1 MKIKQKQQNNQN
13 MNNNNKQNMKN
24 TMKIKSLLSFFV
36 PAALMALSV
45 ASCSDYDNGFTEN
58 AIKFQEE
65 FRKAYGDID
74 PKQDWNLAERGTVTV
89 STMKE
94 SEVKI
99 YALRGDEYVIV
110 GDYEGVKGTQMLGF
124 DMVEGTTNIMVSDGE
139 TAVKTVSGGVVT
151 FGGTRAAHIGRTGD
165 VNVSKITDPDGL
177 TLSNNVNYPMY
188 KEANED
194 DYEAM
199 KQVIPEIGSRKTYT
213 NLNKVTHDFSY
224 VSNGQFIVYPY
235 YWETSSLNEIGL
247 YYKDGNNIKEVPI
260 YTIKSGDE
268 FQYVTDVQRSEKY
281 ADASSHVSGGK
292 NTDNPNATLYWN
304 YAGWYNAIT
313 WKTTNS
319 NVVGGDFSDL
329 FNFSADDIKNATKL
343 VIEGV
348 DFQQTTKSFRIIF
361 FQRDDHSKR
370 YDVYLHQSDIG
381 DDGKYEFYMSKLPAY
396 IRNNGTFCLAGGYGV
411 NDNPTDKFREYG
423 GLGNEDV
430 YGELR
435 FKSIK
440 LLKETAF
447 TSWQSYTQNFCSEI
461 FTKNIGEKVRGQ
473 GIVVDIPEGRT
484 FGMYLK
490 KTDSSGS
497 YTFYSQSEL
506 NEPSVVGNGVT
517 DNGAGTVTNVPDMH
531 PCYAS
536 TFHVGE
542 QMFLGFED
550 WPNRADKSDFDLNDV
565 VFAFDGCKP
574 TIINEDPTPGGTWL
588 LVCEDLG
595 GSFDTDYN
603 DVVFKVEHLSG
614 QTFANVTAMAA
625 GGTLA
630 SYIFFR
636 DPTTASAP
644 DQIIGEIHQ
653 MFNVAPAESGAYT
666 PINVGYPS
674 GTDRFQKRGNTVSIQ
689 VGKDWT
695 MAYYQG
701 DQFHQGDVGDYG
713 ENVNMGGFQIRT
725 LGSGTP
731 SPSAEIAR
739 NGNDSFWN
747 NNSQVSVI
755 AAPGPGTAPYIL
767 CLPYSYKVDEGN
779 KRKEYVWA
787 WPLELCTICSSV
799 YDNPEYRDD
808 NGGAYN
814 KFGDWVRNYQNE
826 KDWYKY
832 RTNNNTV
839 DPLLLSTEDIQQG
852 GGDNPNAK
860 LPNPLTNNGMLS
872 LFIGEGTNL
881 TSNLLN
887 NVSGG
892 ALTWKFNYNGVTYSL
907 TGIGQSPYDFKP
919 TGVGAHTIIVE
930 QAETDQ
936 YEAGSTSF
944 ILMVYQAQMLTYEV
958 GGKKRILTYDSGGDK
973 LILADNSYGAASK
986 WQIEPSGNGEYY
998 YLYNLGAHKYLSV
1011 QNGSGFPAKW
1021 VDTPDEMSL
1030 FMFLDD
1036 GRIHRYN
1043 APERYLGFYIDQ
1055 NSFFIV
1061 DANAGAPKSSS
1072 TAITFTQEAQDNPY

>member
-1 MKIKQKQQNNQN
+1 
-13 MNNNNKQNMKN
+13 MKN

-36 PAALMALSV
+36 PAAMMSLMV
-45 ASCSDYDNGFTEN
+45 ASCSDYDNGYDTN
-58 AIKFQEE
+58 AIKFNEE

-74 PKQDWNLAERGTVTV
+74 PEQDWNLAERGTVTV

-165 VNVSKITDPDGL
+165 VNVSKITDLNNGL

-213 NLNKVTHDFSY
+213 NLNKVTHDFTY

-268 FQYVTDVQRSEKY
+268 FQYATDVQVSEKSG
-281 ADASSHVSGGK
+281 DPSSYMTEGKNVSG
-292 NTDNPNATLYWN
+292 NARLYWN
-304 YAGWYNAIT
+304 YAGWYKALT
-313 WKTTNS
+313 WTETYG
-319 NVVGGDFSDL
+319 NVAGGDGSNL
-329 FNFSADDIKNATKL
+329 FGFSADDLKNATKL
-343 VIEGV
+343 VIEGI
-348 DFQQTTKSFRIIF
+348 DFQQQTKAFRVIF
-361 FQRDDHSKR
+361 FSKDDASVRSVFTVYPK
-370 YDVYLHQSDIG
+370 DVN
-381 DDGKYEFYMSKLPAY
+381 DGKYEIQLSKVTSSV
-396 IRNNGTFCLAGGYGV
+396 RNNCTVALAGGYGD
-411 NDNPTDKFREYG
+411 DNPTNKFREYG
-423 GLGNEDV
+423 GTGNEDV

-435 FKSIK
+435 FTSIK
-440 LLKETAF
+440 LVTETAIQG
-447 TSWQSYTQNFCSEI
+447 WHSYTQNFCSEI
-461 FTKNIGEKVRGQ
+461 YTENIGKKVRGQ

-490 KTDSSGS
+490 KEDSSGS

-517 DNGAGTVTNVPDMH
+517 DNGAGTVKNVPDMH

-536 TFHVGE
+536 TFYVGE

-731 SPSAEIAR
+731 SPSAEVTR

-755 AAPGPGTAPYIL
+755 AAPDKGTAPYIL
-767 CLPYSYKVDEGN
+767 CLPYSYKINEYKVNEGI
-779 KRKEYVWA
+779 KRNEYVWA

-799 YDNPEYRDD
+799 YVQNNKYRDD

-872 LFIGEGTNL
+872 LFIGEGTSL

-892 ALTWKFNYNGVTYSL
+892 ALTWKFNYNGGTYSL
-907 TGIGQSPYDFKP
+907 TGIGQSPDNFKP
-919 TGVGAHTIIVE
+919 TGAGAHTIIVE

-944 ILMVYQAQMLTYEV
+944 ILMVNQAQMLTCEV
-958 GGKKRILTYDSGGDK
+958 GGKKRILTYDNGGDK

-986 WQIEPSGNGEYY
+986 WLIEPSGNGEYY

-1055 NSFFIV
+1055 NNSFFIV

-1072 TAITFTQEAQDNPY
+1072 TAITFTQEAQANPY